1 VRSKVRL
8 TFLRDSDHEAYS
20 GLRAL
25 VYDAKRFILNNA
37 SIIGIA
43 PLQVYYSA
51 LVFSP
56 KKSIVRKMF
65 SDELPNSI
73 KRTLCVQ
80 EKWNTSLQT
89 LEGHSGWVNS
99 VAFSPDGQL
108 VASGSDDETVRLWD
122 AKTGAARG
130 KPLEGHSGPVQSVA
144 FSPDGQLVASA
155 SYDKTVRLWDA
166 KTGAARGKPLKVDIL
181 LQTLSFSIC
190 GQFLE
195 TDWGVLDIYFLLSN
209 PCSRSSNRSRTVFI
223 KHNWIFDG
231 AEQVLW
237 LPLEYRAEC
246 AAVCGSVIALGHSSG
261 RVSILELY

>member
-89 LEGHSGWVNS
+89 LEGHSGWVN
-99 VAFSPDGQL
+99 
-108 VASGSDDETVRLWD
+108 
-122 AKTGAARG
+122 
-130 KPLEGHSGPVQSVA
+130 SVA